1 MSAIA
6 AENWP
11 EALACW
17 RQAIR
22 FEMGIL
28 RLLDEV
34 GIDEKLLEEVKSQGI
49 YVVAGSGLLGA
60 EFLSRVCSESCHTMS
75 IFFTT
80 KMCWSFA
87 SNFLKSRMVSKAYP
101 DGLVVISKKTFKRW
115 QANSIIVPKR
125 VSCCY
130 NERRM

>member
-49 YVVAGSGLLGA
+49 YVVAGSGFLGA
-60 EFLSRVCSESCHTMS
+60 EFLAVFVANLAIRCQILLRQKCVGVLR
-75 IFFTT
+75 
-80 KMCWSFA
+80 A
-87 SNFLKSRMVSKAYP
+87 
-101 DGLVVISKKTFKRW
+101 TF
-115 QANSIIVPKR
+115 
-125 VSCCY
+125 
-130 NERRM
+130 